1 MDNMMQG
8 YDVDAAVSQIGKAVS
23 RAAHVS
29 PQEAQA
35 FVRRAIE
42 ADLRYMHETGVL
54 DDDGLMGEEEYDDD
68 DAFET
73 LFARLTDG
81 VEDDAEIGRI
91 AQMLDSYMEA
101 PARFHGR
108 RRTAGRLTPHRR
120 KRRWKKY
127 VFSKSMRRAR

>member
-1 MDNMMQG
+1 MNNMMQG

-81 VEDDAEIGRI
+81 VEDDEKIGRI

-101 PARFHGR
+101 QQDFMEEG
-108 RRTAGRLTPHRR
+108 GLLGD
-120 KRRWKKY
+120 
-127 VFSKSMRRAR
+127 

>member
-35 FVRRAIE
+35 FVRRAID
-42 ADLRYMHETGVL
+42 ADLRYMHEIGVL

-81 VEDDAEIGRI
+81 VEDDEEIGRI

-101 PARFHGR
+101 QQDFMEEG
-108 RRTAGRLTPHRR
+108 GLLGD
-120 KRRWKKY
+120 
-127 VFSKSMRRAR
+127 

>member
-35 FVRRAIE
+35 FDRRAIE
-42 ADLRYMHETGVL
+42 ADLLYMHETGVL

-101 PARFHGR
+101 QQDFMEEG
-108 RRTAGRLTPHRR
+108 GLLGD
-120 KRRWKKY
+120 
-127 VFSKSMRRAR
+127 

>member
-35 FVRRAIE
+35 FVRRAID
-42 ADLRYMHETGVL
+42 ADLRYMHETGIL

-101 PARFHGR
+101 QQDFMEEG
-108 RRTAGRLTPHRR
+108 GLLGD
-120 KRRWKKY
+120 
-127 VFSKSMRRAR
+127 

>member
-23 RAAHVS
+23 RATHVS

-73 LFARLTDG
+73 LFARMTDG

-101 PARFHGR
+101 QQDFMEEG
-108 RRTAGRLTPHRR
+108 GLLGD
-120 KRRWKKY
+120 
-127 VFSKSMRRAR
+127 

>member
-54 DDDGLMGEEEYDDD
+54 DDDGLMGEESM
-68 DAFET
+68 T
-73 LFARLTDG
+73 TTMRLKPC
-81 VEDDAEIGRI
+81 
-91 AQMLDSYMEA
+91 L
-101 PARFHGR
+101 PADGR
-108 RRTAGRLTPHRR
+108 RGG
-120 KRRWKKY
+120 
-127 VFSKSMRRAR
+127 

>member
-8 YDVDAAVSQIGKAVS
+8 YDVDAAISQIGKAVS

-42 ADLRYMHETGVL
+42 ADLRYMHETGIL

-101 PARFHGR
+101 QQDFMEEG
-108 RRTAGRLTPHRR
+108 GLLGD
-120 KRRWKKY
+120 
-127 VFSKSMRRAR
+127 

>member
-29 PQEAQA
+29 PQEAQT

-101 PARFHGR
+101 QQDFMEEG
-108 RRTAGRLTPHRR
+108 GLLGD
-120 KRRWKKY
+120 
-127 VFSKSMRRAR
+127 

>member
-8 YDVDAAVSQIGKAVS
+8 YDVDAAVSQLGKAVS

-101 PARFHGR
+101 QQDFMEEG
-108 RRTAGRLTPHRR
+108 GLLGD
-120 KRRWKKY
+120 
-127 VFSKSMRRAR
+127 

>member
-1 MDNMMQG
+1 
-8 YDVDAAVSQIGKAVS
+8 
-23 RAAHVS
+23 
-29 PQEAQA
+29 
-35 FVRRAIE
+35 
-42 ADLRYMHETGVL
+42 MHETGVL

-101 PARFHGR
+101 QQDFMEEG
-108 RRTAGRLTPHRR
+108 GLLGD
-120 KRRWKKY
+120 
-127 VFSKSMRRAR
+127 

>member
-42 ADLRYMHETGVL
+42 EDLRYMHETGVL

-81 VEDDAEIGRI
+81 VEDDEEIGRI

-101 PARFHGR
+101 QQDFMEEG
-108 RRTAGRLTPHRR
+108 GLLGD
-120 KRRWKKY
+120 
-127 VFSKSMRRAR
+127 

>member
-42 ADLRYMHETGVL
+42 EDLRYMHETGVL

-101 PARFHGR
+101 QQDFMEEG
-108 RRTAGRLTPHRR
+108 GLLGD
-120 KRRWKKY
+120 
-127 VFSKSMRRAR
+127 

>member
-1 MDNMMQG
+1 M
-8 YDVDAAVSQIGKAVS
+8 DAAVSQIGKAVS

-101 PARFHGR
+101 QQDFMEEG
-108 RRTAGRLTPHRR
+108 GLLGD
-120 KRRWKKY
+120 
-127 VFSKSMRRAR
+127 

>member
-91 AQMLDSYMEA
+91 AQMLDSNMEA
-101 PARFHGR
+101 QQDFMEEG
-108 RRTAGRLTPHRR
+108 GLLGD
-120 KRRWKKY
+120 
-127 VFSKSMRRAR
+127 

>member
-29 PQEAQA
+29 PQEAQE

-81 VEDDAEIGRI
+81 VEDDEKIGRI

-101 PARFHGR
+101 QQDFMEEG
-108 RRTAGRLTPHRR
+108 GLLGD
-120 KRRWKKY
+120 
-127 VFSKSMRRAR
+127 

>member
-81 VEDDAEIGRI
+81 MEDDAEIGRI

-101 PARFHGR
+101 QQDFMEEG
-108 RRTAGRLTPHRR
+108 GLLGD
-120 KRRWKKY
+120 
-127 VFSKSMRRAR
+127 

>member
-1 MDNMMQG
+1 MYNMMQG

-101 PARFHGR
+101 QQDFMEEG
-108 RRTAGRLTPHRR
+108 GLLGD
-120 KRRWKKY
+120 
-127 VFSKSMRRAR
+127 

>member
-8 YDVDAAVSQIGKAVS
+8 YDVDAAISQIGKAVS

-81 VEDDAEIGRI
+81 VEDDAEIGHI

-101 PARFHGR
+101 QQDFMEEG
-108 RRTAGRLTPHRR
+108 GLLGD
-120 KRRWKKY
+120 
-127 VFSKSMRRAR
+127 

>member
-35 FVRRAIE
+35 FVRRAID

-81 VEDDAEIGRI
+81 VEDDEEIGRI

-101 PARFHGR
+101 QQDFMEEG
-108 RRTAGRLTPHRR
+108 GLLDD
-120 KRRWKKY
+120 
-127 VFSKSMRRAR
+127 

>member
-54 DDDGLMGEEEYDDD
+54 DDDGLMGEEENDDD

-101 PARFHGR
+101 QQDFMEEG
-108 RRTAGRLTPHRR
+108 GLLGD
-120 KRRWKKY
+120 
-127 VFSKSMRRAR
+127 

>member
-8 YDVDAAVSQIGKAVS
+8 YDVDAAVIQIGKAVS

-101 PARFHGR
+101 QQDFMEEG
-108 RRTAGRLTPHRR
+108 GLLGD
-120 KRRWKKY
+120 
-127 VFSKSMRRAR
+127 

>member
-8 YDVDAAVSQIGKAVS
+8 YDVDAAVYQIGKAVS

-35 FVRRAIE
+35 FVRRAID

-54 DDDGLMGEEEYDDD
+54 DDDGLMGDEEYDDD

-101 PARFHGR
+101 QQDFMEEG
-108 RRTAGRLTPHRR
+108 GLLGD
-120 KRRWKKY
+120 
-127 VFSKSMRRAR
+127 

>member
-8 YDVDAAVSQIGKAVS
+8 YDVDAAVSKIGKAVS

-81 VEDDAEIGRI
+81 VEDDEEIGRI

-101 PARFHGR
+101 QQDFMEEG
-108 RRTAGRLTPHRR
+108 GLLGD
-120 KRRWKKY
+120 
-127 VFSKSMRRAR
+127 

>member
-35 FVRRAIE
+35 FVRRAIK

-91 AQMLDSYMEA
+91 AQLYGS
-101 PARFHGR
+101 PAGFHGR

-127 VFSKSMRRAR
+127 VFSKSMRRVR

>member
-1 MDNMMQG
+1 MNNMMQG

-81 VEDDAEIGRI
+81 VEDDEEIGRI

-101 PARFHGR
+101 QQDFMEEG
-108 RRTAGRLTPHRR
+108 GLLGN
-120 KRRWKKY
+120 
-127 VFSKSMRRAR
+127 

>member
-8 YDVDAAVSQIGKAVS
+8 YDVDAAVSQVGKAVS

-101 PARFHGR
+101 QQDFMEEG
-108 RRTAGRLTPHRR
+108 GLLGD
-120 KRRWKKY
+120 
-127 VFSKSMRRAR
+127 

>member
-54 DDDGLMGEEEYDDD
+54 DDDGLMGEDEYDDD

-81 VEDDAEIGRI
+81 VEDDEEIGRI

-101 PARFHGR
+101 QQDFMEEG
-108 RRTAGRLTPHRR
+108 GLLGD
-120 KRRWKKY
+120 
-127 VFSKSMRRAR
+127 

>member
-73 LFARLTDG
+73 LFDQLTDG

-101 PARFHGR
+101 QQDFMEEG
-108 RRTAGRLTPHRR
+108 GLLGD
-120 KRRWKKY
+120 
-127 VFSKSMRRAR
+127 

>member
-101 PARFHGR
+101 QQDFMEEG
-108 RRTAGRLTPHRR
+108 GLL
-120 KRRWKKY
+120 
-127 VFSKSMRRAR
+127 SD

>member
-23 RAAHVS
+23 RATHVS

-101 PARFHGR
+101 QQDFMEEG
-108 RRTAGRLTPHRR
+108 GLLGD
-120 KRRWKKY
+120 
-127 VFSKSMRRAR
+127 